1 MGLIS
6 SGIDK
11 VRVFELPS
19 GIWEDGVS
27 VSVPRTVLVKWYSG
41 LKDKLYH
48 IYVNGKYAGMTV
60 DSQQKQMIVQVP
72 ESFESGVR
80 IEVFAVEPEEAN
92 IDFSDEVDLSTW
104 QSGRVKLRLL
114 RSQKLPA
121 DSSVQIYFD
130 NGTGTIDYGNALG
143 NLPLRI
149 WSAWQDKAGFGM
161 SEFGSGDF
169 GFDSAAAVGFG
180 KGSFGSEQFG
190 ADADVFEWI
199 SEQLS
204 CGRYKFG
211 IKVIDGAGN
220 ESSSIETGEI
230 TVIPGA
236 MPAVGVDISSFDKVT
251 NQLVLSI
258 S

>member
-6 SGIDK
+6 SGIEK

-19 GIWEDGVS
+19 GIWEDGES
-27 VSVPRTVLVKWYSG
+27 VNVPRTVLVKWYSG

-60 DSQQKQMIVQVP
+60 DSQQRQMIVQVP

-80 IEVFAVEPEEAN
+80 IEVFAVEPEEAD

-114 RSQKLPA
+114 RSQKLPV

-130 NGTGTIDYGNALG
+130 NGTETIDYENPLS

-161 SEFGSGDF
+161 SEFGSVDF

-220 ESSSIETGEI
+220 ESSGIETGEI

-236 MPAVGVDISSFDKVT
+236 MPAVGVDISSFDKMT